1 MFLGG
6 GCDTGERPCHVRVG
20 VYGTWA
26 SMDYA
31 VQGAPAPRSGRI
43 RVRAVEPRH
52 PHVRSFQAQ
61 VGRYSIPSRCHA
73 RRLAQRGR
81 ENNRGGMK
89 G

>member
-31 VQGAPAPRSGRI
+31 VQGALAPRSGRI

-52 PHVRSFQAQ
+52 PRTREVFPGSSGTVQHTVTMPCTQA
-61 VGRYSIPSRCHA
+61 GTAWEERTTA
-73 RRLAQRGR
+73 EG
-81 ENNRGGMK
+81 
-89 G
+89 